1 MSMCV
6 LVEMEILELG
16 IVCDIPLL
24 NFSDEKMV

>member
-16 IVCDIPLL
+16 IVCDISFL